1 MDLVLPN
8 RPLPT
13 LGWCC
18 GALATGRWGSC
29 RRRDEGRKETGAA
42 QSGEDMEKVVRW
54 RGTSGGTS
62 LARRVSVWR
71 EQLQPV
77 AGTGRASMPSFEKI
91 PSPQILPH
99 ARALPGGLPRSVG
112 LPLPRAVDT
121 GSPFTR
127 LPASRLQIRR
137 DGQRVAREQRVLSYL
152 RVDAPPSG
160 PCSRRVHI
168 CSPFALR
175 ARPRSAISPS
185 TVLSL
190 AHRIA
195 GLFF

>member
-1 MDLVLPN
+1 MSSSRLSGGGGGLLRWGDREGGAATIAGEPDALIVDLVLPN

-91 PSPQILPH
+91 ASPQILPH
-99 ARALPGGLPRSVG
+99 TRALSGVCPVPSSARRRHGLAANQAPCQPSADPPRW
-112 LPLPRAVDT
+112 A
-121 GSPFTR
+121 
-127 LPASRLQIRR
+127 ARR
-137 DGQRVAREQRVLSYL
+137 
-152 RVDAPPSG
+152 
-160 PCSRRVHI
+160 
-168 CSPFALR
+168 
-175 ARPRSAISPS
+175 
-185 TVLSL
+185 T
-190 AHRIA
+190 
-195 GLFF
+195 